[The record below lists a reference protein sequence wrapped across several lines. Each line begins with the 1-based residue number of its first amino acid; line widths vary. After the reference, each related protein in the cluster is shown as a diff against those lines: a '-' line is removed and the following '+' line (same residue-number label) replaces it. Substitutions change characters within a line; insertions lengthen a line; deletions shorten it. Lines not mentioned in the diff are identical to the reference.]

1 MKTLVGLLVLTTSL
15 SAFAELGGRPSRP
28 EAVRS
33 GAKEV
38 RQVTP
43 SQAYTVQEI
52 QTEEGTT
59 IREYVLPSGNVFA
72 VVWTGPHIP
81 DLRSL
86 FGAGYFDTYVKELQA
101 GSPGRRPVKVDR
113 ADLVVESSGHTRAFH
128 GRAYLP
134 ANVPSG
140 FSIDDI
146 K

>member
-1 MKTLVGLLVLTTSL
+1 MKTLFGFLILTLSLPVL
-15 SAFAELGGRPSRP
+15 AELGGRPSRP

-38 RQVTP
+38 RELAP
-43 SQAYTVQEI
+43 SAAYTVQEI
-52 QTEEGTT
+52 QTEDGTT
-59 IREYVLPSGNVFA
+59 IREFVLPTGSVFA

-86 FGAGYFDTYVKELQA
+86 FGAGYFDTYVKEVQA

-113 ADLVVESSGHTRAFH
+113 AGLVVESDGHARDFH

-134 ANVPSG
+134 ASVPGGVSV
-140 FSIDDI
+140 DEI